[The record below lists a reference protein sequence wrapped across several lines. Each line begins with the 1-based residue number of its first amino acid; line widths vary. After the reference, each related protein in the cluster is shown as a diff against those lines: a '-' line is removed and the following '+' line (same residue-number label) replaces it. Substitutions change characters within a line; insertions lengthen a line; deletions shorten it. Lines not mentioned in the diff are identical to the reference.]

1 LERKIERLGKKKM
14 RIQETQ
20 SYLEKVKPLIKENG
34 NWNDKEAVKD
44 FESKL
49 KDAAFN
55 TGIDF
60 RNAQE
65 KRRKLPVM
73 ETLEK
78 LDDELNLRVKSFQRY
93 RK

>member
-1 LERKIERLGKKKM
+1 M

-49 KDAAFN
+49 NDAAFN
-55 TGIDF
+55 TILDF
-60 RNAQE
+60 RSAQE
-65 KRRKLPVM
+65 RRRKLPVM
-73 ETLEK
+73 ETLKK
-78 LDDELNLRVKSFQRY
+78 LDDELDLRVKSFQRD